1 MFSIDDII
9 GLETN
14 KHMTSGGRNRNRH
27 EQEIGGM
34 GKYTGQWEM
43 PFVNE

>member
-14 KHMTSGGRNRNRH
+14 KHMTAGGRQRGKH
-27 EQEIGGM
+27 AQEIGGM
-34 GKYTGQWEM
+34 GKIHRAMGDALCK
-43 PFVNE
+43 